1 MGLNNVCFLPA
12 DRNVH
17 PVLNSRMALEI
28 GVKFNSVL
36 TAKINNIIGDNRREF
51 MAGKI
56 VVIGGGIAGISAK
69 LRNRKSKLVDENP
82 FMVMAPRIIDIL
94 RGKSIDFAKI
104 NRNLDYTGKVTGVDL
119 DEKTVNINGKNIAYE
134 KLVIATGH
142 SQKYD
147 FINGSKY
154 IHGFSGLDDALY
166 LRNQL
171 VSRKKIVIIGGGY
184 LGVELAGAMQNASIT
199 ILEAGNRI
207 LAGLPLKFSD
217 YATQLLEKNGVNI
230 ELGNPVDE
238 VKKDC
243 VVSGTKKFDSD
254 ITLFA
259 GGFTGNL
266 PEIKQEL
273 KTKNARIVVNS
284 FLQSVDYPDVYAA
297 GDSMLVDNGGF
308 IPMSAIIARSSGI
321 TAMENAMGGAK
332 PFVPDNFAN
341 IIRVRDQYFGTIGN
355 IFVHGSMARI
365 IKEAAV
371 ALSINHAREV

>member
-1 MGLNNVCFLPA
+1 
-12 DRNVH
+12 
-17 PVLNSRMALEI
+17 
-28 GVKFNSVL
+28 
-36 TAKINNIIGDNRREF
+36 

-56 VVIGGGIAGISAK
+56 IVIGGGIAGISAK
-69 LRNRKSKLVDENP
+69 LRNRKSKLMDENP
-82 FMVMAPRIIDIL
+82 FMIMAPRIIDTL
-94 RGKSIDFAKI
+94 RGKSVDFPRIK
-104 NRNLDYTGKVTGVDL
+104 RNLDYTGKATGIDL
-119 DEKTVNINGKNIAYE
+119 EEKTVNINGKNIAYE

-154 IHGFSGLDDALY
+154 IHGFSGLEDALY

-171 VSRKKIVIIGGGY
+171 VNRKKIVIIGGGY
-184 LGVELAGAMQNASIT
+184 LGVEVAGAMQNASIT

-207 LAGLPLKFSD
+207 LAGLPLKFSE

-238 VKKDC
+238 VKKDY

-266 PEIKQEL
+266 PEMKHEL
-273 KTKNARIVVNS
+273 KTKNSRIVVNS
-284 FLQSVDYPDVYAA
+284 FLQSVKYPDVYAA

-321 TAMENAMGGAK
+321 TAMENAMGGKK

-341 IIRVRDQYFGTIGN
+341 IIRVGDQYFGTIGN
-355 IFVHGSMARI
+355 IFVRGSMAHI

-371 ALSINHAREV
+371 HFP

>member
-1 MGLNNVCFLPA
+1 MCFLPA

-36 TAKINNIIGDNRREF
+36 TAKINNIIGDNILEF

-207 LAGLPLKFSD
+207 LAG
-217 YATQLLEKNGVNI
+217 
-230 ELGNPVDE
+230 
-238 VKKDC
+238 
-243 VVSGTKKFDSD
+243 
-254 ITLFA
+254 
-259 GGFTGNL
+259 
-266 PEIKQEL
+266 
-273 KTKNARIVVNS
+273 
-284 FLQSVDYPDVYAA
+284 
-297 GDSMLVDNGGF
+297 
-308 IPMSAIIARSSGI
+308 
-321 TAMENAMGGAK
+321 
-332 PFVPDNFAN
+332 
-341 IIRVRDQYFGTIGN
+341 
-355 IFVHGSMARI
+355 
-365 IKEAAV
+365 
-371 ALSINHAREV
+371 